1 MVRVATRVFLLQQP
15 VHRAVMKCHSKCL
28 ANILEKDPTAI
39 NAIMPHLKYNPIHMV
54 AGFED
59 VLPNPVEI
67 LNQAIVYPNLST
79 VIIIQGIRDAIVVC
93 NVVLKKVKNTQS
105 QINITSSLG

>member
-28 ANILEKDPTAI
+28 ANILEKDPAAI
-39 NAIMPHLKYNPIHMV
+39 NAKVHPHLKYSPIHMV

-59 VLPNPVEI
+59 ILPNPVVI
-67 LNQAIVYPNLST
+67 LNQAIFYPN
-79 VIIIQGIRDAIVVC
+79 DY
-93 NVVLKKVKNTQS
+93 
-105 QINITSSLG
+105 QIENLRLFP